1 MFSPESHSPALPQR
15 GSPAFAG
22 QNGGRENPA
31 ATLAPDRA
39 APRNV
44 ALPPLVLQKAP
55 APPSQAPPAIAPR
68 APSAAGSGPPAPQIA
83 PLPSSDYLRRLV
95 AYLNGYKN
103 YPHDA
108 RQRREQGVVR
118 LHFVMDRSGRV
129 LSYDVVGS
137 SGSVALDEAARDLIR
152 RAQPL
157 PPVPADYPGDTLDL
171 IVPVVFS
178 AALMKSAA
186 SAVRPEAQQIVIDAR
201 QPHRLVMLGAAAP
214 PSLWMMASSS

>member
-1 MFSPESHSPALPQR
+1 VIVLGFMYQPRTAIPTSPSVEVRLLPDKLVEEKMQ
-15 GSPAFAG
+15 P
-22 QNGGRENPA
+22 PP
-31 ATLAPDRA
+31 LPLI
-39 APRNV
+39 APRPAIV
-44 ALPPLVLQKAP
+44 ALPPLMIQKAP

-68 APSAAGSGPPAPQIA
+68 GQATVANGPPGPPQIA
-83 PLPSSDYLRRLV
+83 PLPSDYLRRLV

-129 LSYDVVGS
+129 LSYDIAGS

-157 PPVPADYPGDTLDL
+157 PPVPADYPGERLDL

-178 AALMKSAA
+178 L
-186 SAVRPEAQQIVIDAR
+186 
-201 QPHRLVMLGAAAP
+201 H
-214 PSLWMMASSS
+214 